1 MDLIRYV
8 SLLQL
13 FLGMVTEC
21 LALKKLFGY
30 RLKNGKWRNFSVP
43 FVVLVQ
49 AVGVMLL
56 DSEVADLLTE
66 IVVAASFAVIPYV
79 LFEKKKNT
87 SFFLFGLTFCAVLDF
102 VVFCIAFV
110 FTSLTPLVSSMVY
123 CGLYVIC
130 ILLTTIACK
139 MRKNSVPEG
148 FLEQL
153 PTLVYV
159 GIYVAALATFYS
171 ITENSDPT
179 YFSDVG
185 NTLMIVSVFLVV
197 GCIAFVFARYSSLSQ
212 KQKETE
218 NMLNLQLKHY
228 EDMVSKNRDIR
239 EFRHDYKNNLISI
252 HSFLSSGK
260 TDEALKYIETLSSG
274 LSATQSMFS
283 TGNYLADVI
292 LSDKAMS
299 AKNLGIDVEFSGSVP
314 QYGISNNDLCTVFT
328 NILDNAIRGCDG
340 VENAKITVKGTEN
353 PNGFVLEIS
362 NPVTKVV
369 EIKNNKVKTSKADK
383 ENHGFGIELVKKTAK
398 SYNGYVQLSCENS
411 VFKIEVGF
419 ILKGEV

>member
-1 MDLIRYV
+1 MDLTRCV

-13 FLGMVTEC
+13 FLGIVTEY
-21 LALKKLFGY
+21 LVLKSLLGYKL
-30 RLKNGKWRNFSVP
+30 KEGKWRSFAVP

-56 DSEVADLLTE
+56 DGESADLLTE

-79 LFEKKKNT
+79 LFEKKRKT
-87 SFFLFGLTFCAVLDF
+87 TFFLFGLTFCAVLDF
-102 VVFCIAFV
+102 IVFCISSV
-110 FTSLTPLVSSMVY
+110 FSSITPLGSAIVY

-130 ILLTTIACK
+130 VVLISVACRV
-139 MRKNSVPEG
+139 RKNSIPEG
-148 FLEQL
+148 FLEEL

-159 GIYVAALATFYS
+159 VIYVATLATFYS
-171 ITENSDPT
+171 ITENSDST

-197 GCIAFVFARYSSLSQ
+197 GCIAFSFIRYSALTQ

-260 TDEALKYIETLSSG
+260 TDEALKYIETLSLG
-274 LSATQSMFS
+274 LSATQSMFL

-292 LSDKAMS
+292 LSDKAIL
-299 AKNLGIDVEFSGSVP
+299 AKNSGAEVEFNGSVP
-314 QYGISNNDLCTVFT
+314 QHGISNNDLCIVLANT
-328 NILDNAIRGCDG
+328 LDNAIRGCEG
-340 VENAKITVKGTEN
+340 VEKPKITVKGTEN
-353 PNGFVLEIS
+353 SNGFVLEVS
-362 NPVTKVV
+362 NPVVKEV

-383 ENHGFGIELVKKTAK
+383 ENHGFGIELVKKTVK
-398 SYNGYVQLSCENS
+398 SYNGYVQLSCENN